1 MESTVNLNIGTPLF
15 YMVFSAIV
23 VLMLLI
29 DAFLL
34 KRNGTHKVAFKE
46 ALIWSI
52 LWVAV
57 SAIFATWLYFA
68 LANNE
73 MYGTAI
79 AKEKVMEFATAYLL
93 EKSLSVDNIFV
104 FLMIFSYFNTPSEYQ
119 HRVLLFG
126 VLGAIVF
133 RLIVILLGVI
143 LVQKFAWILYVFG
156 AFLVFS
162 GIKMMLPE
170 KEEDKDLSDNPLL
183 KLFRRIFRISKDF
196 NQEYFFTRENGKLLL
211 TPLFLV
217 LLMIESSDI
226 IFAVDSIPAV
236 FSVSNDPFII
246 ITSNILAILGLRAMY
261 FLLAGAADR
270 FVFLQYGL
278 AFVLFFIGVKM
289 LIAHFIHIPIA
300 ISLSVVFGAIG
311 ASVMI
316 SLKHEKKVKNNT

>member
-1 MESTVNLNIGTPLF
+1 MESAVHLNIGTPLF
-15 YMVFSAIV
+15 YMVFSLMV
-23 VLMLLI
+23 VVMLSI
-29 DAFLL
+29 DALLL
-34 KRNGTHKVAFKE
+34 KHHGVHTVRFKE
-46 ALIWSI
+46 ALLWSV
-52 LWVAV
+52 LWVCV

-73 MYGTAI
+73 MYGVAI

-93 EKSLSVDNIFV
+93 EKSLSIDNIFV

-143 LVQKFAWILYVFG
+143 LVQKFSWILYIFG
-156 AFLVFS
+156 VFLVFS
-162 GIKMMLPE
+162 AIKMMLPE
-170 KEEDKDLSDNPLL
+170 KEEDKDLSRNPLL
-183 KLFRRIFRISKDF
+183 RFFRRIFPLSENF
-196 NQEYFFTRENGKLLL
+196 NQEYFFTKENGKLLL

-226 IFAVDSIPAV
+226 IFAIDSIPAV

-246 ITSNILAILGLRAMY
+246 ITSNIFAILGLRAMY
-261 FLLAGAADR
+261 FLLANAADR

-278 AFVLFFIGVKM
+278 AFVLFFIGIKM
-289 LIAHFIHIPIA
+289 LIVHWIHIPIA
-300 ISLSVVFGAIG
+300 VSLSVVFGAIG

-316 SLKHEKKVKNNT
+316 SLKHEKKVQNNT